1 MTNHHDAIVTAGVDF
16 AFQASNT
23 AACSITWTSAGAVV
37 TELTSSCD
45 DNFILEL
52 VSRVTKVGIDVP
64 LGWPSPFVEAL
75 RMHAHDGSWPANYE
89 HVNNLKDY
97 RLRSTDNWVHETL
110 KLPLPLSV
118 ATDRIA
124 IPTMR
129 AAALFALITPR
140 PPLDGSGRV
149 IEVYP
154 AAALARWGFTSKGY
168 KGKANVER
176 RAALI
181 EDVANATSGWLQFTA
196 EQRATCVENDNVL
209 DALIATLV
217 SRAAL
222 TGLTESI
229 PLALRDAATREGWI
243 AIPRDGSLSMLA
255 GPSQGS

>member
-16 AFQASNT
+16 ASQASNT
-23 AACSITWTSAGAVV
+23 ATCSITWTSAEAVI

-89 HVNNLKDY
+89 HVTNLKDY

-129 AAALFALITPR
+129 AAALFARNHSASSLGWF
-140 PPLDGSGRV
+140 GSGHRGL
-149 IEVYP
+149 P
-154 AAALARWGFTSKGY
+154 RRRTCALGLHVKGLQ
-168 KGKANVER
+168 GHGER
-176 RAALI
+176 
-181 EDVANATSGWLQFTA
+181 
-196 EQRATCVENDNVL
+196 
-209 DALIATLV
+209 
-217 SRAAL
+217 
-222 TGLTESI
+222 
-229 PLALRDAATREGWI
+229 
-243 AIPRDGSLSMLA
+243 
-255 GPSQGS
+255 